1 MFKKVLSSSLIIAES
16 ALVFQIPCV
25 AEELKQK
32 VTVGSPEGNA
42 VNKVD
47 EKNGEDMVVKVEI
60 NVVGGD
66 DSSRKKENKKPWYR
80 FGFVPGWVKE
90 VIAEIDLF
98 FCTITLISAVFL
110 RKNLPNILRE
120 RLVPGNP
127 ENV

>member
-1 MFKKVLSSSLIIAES
+1 MFRKVLSSGLIIAES

-32 VTVGSPEGNA
+32 VKVGSPEGNA

-90 VIAEIDLF
+90 VIAEFFLFVGTADLVSRVF
-98 FCTITLISAVFL
+98 FK
-110 RKNLPNILRE
+110 KNLPNILKE